1 MKIQEIQCKS
11 ILTKSKLPESDYC
24 INPYVGCMHGCT
36 YCYARFMR
44 RFTSHSEEKWGK
56 FIDVKINA
64 AEVLKKQ
71 LDRNP
76 QKGVILLGSVTD
88 PYQPLEKKY
97 RVTRAILDVLL
108 RHDFPVSILT
118 KSELVIRDI
127 ELLKHFNKCEVG
139 LTITTLD
146 EKAAKSFEPYASSP
160 EKRLK
165 TLEVLH
171 KAGIRTYAF
180 MGPVLPGFTN
190 LREIFS
196 ALQGKVD
203 FIMTETL
210 NMKCGNRIEIIETLR
225 RDFPAFLTFFESNL
239 KKEYW
244 IKIETEIR
252 QLCEEFNMPLKGFY
266 KH

>member
-1 MKIQEIQCKS
+1 MKIKEIQCKS
-11 ILTKSKLPESDYC
+11 VLTKSKLPESDYC
-24 INPYVGCMHGCT
+24 INPYVGCMHGCS

-44 RFTSHSEEKWGK
+44 RFTGHSEERWGK

-64 AEVLKKQ
+64 VEVLKKQ

-76 QKGVILLGSVTD
+76 KKGVILLGSVTD
-88 PYQPLEKKY
+88 AYQPLEKKY
-97 RVTRAILDVLL
+97 RVTRAILEVLL
-108 RHDFPVSILT
+108 HYDFPVSILT

-127 ELLKHFNKCEVG
+127 ELLKQFKECEIG

-165 TLEVLH
+165 ALEVLH
-171 KAGIRTYAF
+171 KAGIKTYAF
-180 MGPVLPGFTN
+180 MGPILSGFTN
-190 LREIFS
+190 LREIFNT
-196 ALQGKVD
+196 LQGKVD
-203 FIMTETL
+203 FIMAETL
-210 NMKCGNRIEIIETLR
+210 NMRCGNRNDVIETLR
-225 RDFPAFLTFFESNL
+225 RDFPASLTFFESNL

-244 IKIETEIR
+244 IKIETEIK
-252 QLCEEFNMPLKGFY
+252 QLSEEFSMPLKGFY